1 MPYFVKNLSDSLLNF
16 GTEIWGGQNIF
27 SKLVITLA
35 KYNLQQTYYE
45 HLNIS
50 NNISQLNENLKVLKQ
65 EKELQQKDLTKLS
78 HQSNEKQL
86 ELLKVH
92 LINYDIQE
100 QHLLNKQEWA

>member
-16 GTEIWGGQNIF
+16 GTEIWGGQNVF

-35 KYNLQQTYYE
+35 KYNLQQTYYK
-45 HLNIS
+45 HLNVS
-50 NNISQLNENLKVLKQ
+50 NNISQLKVLKQ

-92 LINYDIQE
+92 LIN
-100 QHLLNKQEWA
+100 

>member
-1 MPYFVKNLSDSLLNF
+1 M
-16 GTEIWGGQNIF
+16 
-27 SKLVITLA
+27 
-35 KYNLQQTYYE
+35 QQTYYE
-45 HLNIS
+45 HLNVS

-100 QHLLNKQEWA
+100 PRLEPLWKLFLKHSLTVIQLQLRLMSTLQM